1 MNKLYGLSHLI
12 QKEFLQIRRNAFIP
26 RLIVMFP
33 IMIMCV
39 MPWVMNM
46 EITNI
51 RVEVVDNDRSS
62 LSAQLVHRIE
72 ASRYFI
78 FCGQKA
84 SYAEAMADIDDGK
97 TDAIVDIPHNFEKQ
111 TLCGERP
118 QIYVAANSVNGTK
131 GSMAL
136 SYLSQII
143 GRHLGDYA
151 TNGSVLT
158 STSVDGLV
166 STLYLYNKHLNYKV
180 FMIPSLMAI
189 LLLLICGFLPALN
202 IVGEKEAGTIEAINV
217 TPVSRAAFIL
227 SKLIPYWIIALV
239 VMSGL
244 WHNVSGQYPALLS
257 AGNTARTDVQRT
269 GTHHLQLQ
277 RDDATGGVRHVVY
290 RGKPH
295 PAQRSVHSS
304 TLHAPLGLPHYV
316 RQPHALLHRCHT
328 HGICAWRR
336 LPVHRPPSSG
346 PSCLCH
352 RRERMGRTELPKA
365 RCLEKHKSRHSESCL
380 NAGFLRVCVLR
391 MPFMDATSHCLVY
404 FRHVLVVQHGFLSVH
419 HGLVV
424 PYHRSCLRKIRRH
437 RLCLVCRFGYEGIQ

>member
-72 ASRYFI
+72 ASRYFV

-97 TDAIVDIPHNFEKQ
+97 TDAIVDIPHDFEKQ
-111 TLCGERP
+111 TLRSERP

-239 VMSGL
+239 VMTICFLLAWAVYGITCQGNILLCYLLAILLALTFSGL
-244 WHNVSGQYPALLS
+244 GLIISNYNETMQQAVFVMWFIVVNLILLSGLFTPVRSMPHWAYLTTYANPMHYFIDAIRTVFVRGGDFRCIAHQAAALL
-257 AGNTARTDVQRT
+257 AFAIVVNTWAIQSYRKR
-269 GTHHLQLQ
+269 
-277 RDDATGGVRHVVY
+277 GV
-290 RGKPH
+290 
-295 PAQRSVHSS
+295 
-304 TLHAPLGLPHYV
+304 
-316 RQPHALLHRCHT
+316 
-328 HGICAWRR
+328 
-336 LPVHRPPSSG
+336 
-346 PSCLCH
+346 
-352 RRERMGRTELPKA
+352 
-365 RCLEKHKSRHSESCL
+365 
-380 NAGFLRVCVLR
+380 
-391 MPFMDATSHCLVY
+391 
-404 FRHVLVVQHGFLSVH
+404 
-419 HGLVV
+419 
-424 PYHRSCLRKIRRH
+424 
-437 RLCLVCRFGYEGIQ
+437 